1 MKKLKS
7 HFKFNRQERSGIF
20 FLLLLIIFLQGVY
33 FFVLS
38 NGDSNE
44 NLAFLDVDHQQR
56 IDSLK
61 TTLITKEST
70 RTFTFNPNFISDYKG
85 YVLGMSPAEID
96 RLMAF
101 RKKGNF
107 VNSPQEFQE
116 VTRISDS
123 LLQVMA
129 PNFKFPDWKKTSRK
143 TDTNNSYSRKYQNE
157 KTVVIKDL
165 NNATAEELRQISGI
179 GEKLSGRIIKFRD
192 RLGGFLVNDQL
203 HDVYGLDAEVVERA
217 LLRFQVLKPPKI
229 EKIEINK
236 ASVAEL
242 AQLVYIDRST
252 ADKIVHYRMENGPI
266 RSLNELVEVFNVS
279 KEKIDRIGLYLSFE
293 EE

>member
-7 HFKFNRQERSGIF
+7 HFKFNKQEQSGIF
-20 FLLLLIIFLQGVY
+20 FLLLLIVFLQGVY
-33 FFVLS
+33 FFISLS
-38 NGDSNE
+38 GGSHE

-61 TTLITKEST
+61 ASLINKEST

-101 RKKGNF
+101 REKGNF

-116 VTRISDS
+116 VTQISDS

-129 PNFKFPDWKKTSRK
+129 PNFKFPSWKKTSRK
-143 TDTNNSYSRKYQNE
+143 SDRNQSNTRKYNKE
-157 KTVVIKDL
+157 KAIVIKDL
-165 NNATAEELRQISGI
+165 NSATAEELRQINGI
-179 GEKLSGRIIKFRD
+179 GEKLSGRIVKFRD
-192 RLGGFLVNDQL
+192 RLGGFLVNEQL
-203 HDVYGLDAEVVERA
+203 YDVYGLDVEVVDRA
-217 LLRFQVLKPPKI
+217 LLRFQVLNPPKI
-229 EKIEINK
+229 EKIKINK
-236 ASVAEL
+236 ASVQEMAR
-242 AQLVYIDRST
+242 LVYINRSM
-252 ADKIVHYRMENGPI
+252 ADEIVQYRKENGPI